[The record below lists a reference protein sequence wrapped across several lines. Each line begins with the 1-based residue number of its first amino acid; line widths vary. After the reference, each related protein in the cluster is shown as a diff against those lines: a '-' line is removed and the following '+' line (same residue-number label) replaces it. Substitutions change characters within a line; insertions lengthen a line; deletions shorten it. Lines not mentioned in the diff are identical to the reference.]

1 MTTGGTAALQR
12 PSREA
17 AIHVRLLHGFEL
29 RCGGQQI
36 QLPLSSQRL
45 VAFLALHNR
54 PLLRVYVA
62 GSLWIDASEAR
73 SHANLRSALW
83 RLRRSGHYVVDAT
96 PSHLSLSSGAEV
108 DVHRVLALSRGLL
121 RDPDTAGGLDHELTG
136 DLLPDWYDDWLD
148 VERERLRQLRL
159 HALEAVAER
168 LLAER
173 RFGEAVEAGLAA
185 VETDPLRESAH
196 RLLVKVYLAEG
207 NWGEA
212 LRQYR
217 VFCSR
222 LHDELGLRPSG
233 QMEALVRPLG
243 DAAVTAS

>member
-1 MTTGGTAALQR
+1 LTTA
-12 PSREA
+12 PEA
-17 AIHVRLLHGFEL
+17 AIEVQLLQGFEL
-29 RCGGQQI
+29 RCGGQRI
-36 QLPLSSQRL
+36 GLPLSSQRL

-73 SHANLRSALW
+73 STANLRSALW
-83 RLRRSGHYVVDAT
+83 RLRQTGHFIVDAT
-96 PSHLSLSSGAEV
+96 PSHLSLGPGVEV

-121 RDPDTAGGLDHELTG
+121 RDPSGGLDQELTG
-136 DLLPDWYDDWLD
+136 DLLPDWYDGWLEL
-148 VERERLRQLRL
+148 ERERLRQLRL

-168 LLAER
+168 LLAEGR
-173 RFGEAVEAGLAA
+173 YGEAVEATLAA

-196 RLLVKVYLAEG
+196 RLLVRVYLAEG

-233 QMEALVRPLG
+233 QMEELVRPLG
-243 DAAVTAS
+243 DAGVTVS

>member
-1 MTTGGTAALQR
+1 MTIV
-12 PSREA
+12 A

-29 RCGGQQI
+29 RCSGKQI

-54 PLLRVYVA
+54 PLQRVYVA

-83 RLRRSGHYVVDAT
+83 RLRRTGHGVVDAT
-96 PSHLSLSSGAEV
+96 PTTVGLGRGVEV

-121 RDPDTAGGLDHELTG
+121 RDPDTAGELEEELTG
-136 DLLPDWYDDWLD
+136 DLLPDWYDGWLE
-148 VERERLRQLRL
+148 VERERLRQLRV

-173 RFGEAVEAGLAA
+173 RYGEAVEAGLAA
-185 VETDPLRESAH
+185 LETDPLRESAH
-196 RLLVKVYLAEG
+196 RVLVKVYLAEG

-217 VFCSR
+217 VFCCR
-222 LHDELGLRPSG
+222 LHNELGLRPSG
-233 QMEALVRPLG
+233 QMEALVRPRG
-243 DAAVTAS
+243 DAAVTRS

>member
-1 MTTGGTAALQR
+1 MTTAGTASQR
-12 PSREA
+12 PRET
-17 AIHVRLLHGFEL
+17 AIEVRLLQGFEL
-29 RCGGQQI
+29 RCGGQKI
-36 QLPLSSQRL
+36 TLPLSSQRL

-62 GSLWIDASEAR
+62 GSLWLDASEAR

-83 RLRRSGHYVVDAT
+83 RLRQAGHLVVEAT
-96 PSHLSLSSGAEV
+96 PSHLALGHGVEV

-121 RDPDTAGGLDHELTG
+121 RDPSGGLDHELTG

-148 VERERLRQLRL
+148 LERERLRQLRL
-159 HALEAVAER
+159 HALEAVAGR

-173 RFGEAVEAGLAA
+173 RYGEAVEAALTA

-217 VFCSR
+217 VFCGR

-243 DAAVTAS
+243 DAAVTPS

>member
-1 MTTGGTAALQR
+1 MTTAPDG
-12 PSREA
+12 
-17 AIHVRLLHGFEL
+17 AIEVQLLHGFEL
-29 RCGGQQI
+29 RCGGRRI
-36 QLPLSSQRL
+36 GLPLSSQRL

-62 GSLWIDASEAR
+62 GCLWIDASEQR
-73 SHANLRSALW
+73 SIGNLRSALW
-83 RLRRSGHYVVDAT
+83 RLRRTGHFIVEAT
-96 PSHLSLSSGAEV
+96 PSHLALGPGVEV
-108 DVHRVLALSRGLL
+108 DVHRVLARSRVLL
-121 RDPDTAGGLDHELTG
+121 RDPTGGLEQELTG
-136 DLLPDWYDDWLD
+136 DLLPDWYDGWLEL
-148 VERERLRQLRL
+148 ERERLRQLRL

-168 LLAER
+168 LLSEGR
-173 RFGEAVEAGLAA
+173 YGEAVEAGLAA
-185 VETDPLRESAH
+185 IETDPLRESAH

-233 QMEALVRPLG
+233 QMQELVRPLG
-243 DAAVTAS
+243 DATVTLS

>member
-1 MTTGGTAALQR
+1 M
-12 PSREA
+12 
-17 AIHVRLLHGFEL
+17 
-29 RCGGQQI
+29 
-36 QLPLSSQRL
+36 SSQRL

-62 GSLWIDASEAR
+62 GSLWIDASEQR

-83 RLRRSGHYVVDAT
+83 RLRQTRRRIVEAT
-96 PSHLSLSSGAEV
+96 PSHLSLGPGVEV
-108 DVHRVLALSRGLL
+108 DVHRVLALTRGLL
-121 RDPDTAGGLDHELTG
+121 RDPETPTGLDQELTG

-168 LLAER
+168 LLADR
-173 RFGEAVEAGLAA
+173 RYGEAVEAALAA
-185 VETDPLRESAH
+185 LETDPLRESAH

-217 VFCSR
+217 VFCGR
-222 LHDELGLRPSG
+222 LRDELGLRPSG

-243 DAAVTAS
+243 DAAVTVS

>member
-1 MTTGGTAALQR
+1 VKTGGPATQHR
-12 PSREA
+12 RTREA
-17 AIHVRLLHGFEL
+17 AIDVRLLHGFEL

-36 QLPLSSQRL
+36 RLPLSSQRL

-62 GSLWIDASEAR
+62 GSLWIDASEQR

-83 RLRRSGHYVVDAT
+83 RLRQTGHYVVDAT
-96 PSHLSLSSGAEV
+96 PSHLSLGSGVEV

-121 RDPDTAGGLDHELTG
+121 RDPETAGGLDQELTG
-136 DLLPDWYDDWLD
+136 DLLPDWYDDWLE
-148 VERERLRQLRL
+148 VERERLRQLRV
-159 HALEAVAER
+159 HALEAVAEQ
-168 LLAER
+168 LLAEG

-185 VETDPLRESAH
+185 LETDPLRESAH
-196 RLLVKVYLAEG
+196 RLLVRVYLAEG

-243 DAAVTAS
+243 DAAVTLP

>member
-1 MTTGGTAALQR
+1 M
-12 PSREA
+12 
-17 AIHVRLLHGFEL
+17 HGFEL

-36 QLPLSSQRL
+36 GLPLSAQRL
-45 VAFLALHNR
+45 VAFLALHHR

-83 RLRRSGHYVVDAT
+83 RLRQTGHFLVDAT
-96 PSHLSLSSGAEV
+96 PSHLALGPEVDV
-108 DVHRVLALSRGLL
+108 DVHRVVALSRGLL
-121 RDPDTAGGLDHELTG
+121 RDPEAAGGLDDELTG
-136 DLLPDWYDDWLD
+136 DLLPDWYDDWLEL
-148 VERERLRQLRL
+148 ERERLRQLRL

-168 LLAER
+168 LLADAR
-173 RFGEAVEAGLAA
+173 YGEAVEACLAA
-185 VETDPLRESAH
+185 VDSDPLRESAH
-196 RLLVKVYLAEG
+196 RLLVRVYLAEG

-217 VFCSR
+217 VFCTR
-222 LHDELGLRPSG
+222 LQAELGLRPSG

-243 DAAVTAS
+243 DAAVTLT

>member
-1 MTTGGTAALQR
+1 MTTAGTASQR
-12 PSREA
+12 PRET
-17 AIHVRLLHGFEL
+17 AIQVRLLHGFEL
-29 RCGGQQI
+29 QCGGQKI
-36 QLPLSSQRL
+36 TLPLSSQRL

-62 GSLWIDASEAR
+62 GSLWLDASEAR

-83 RLRRSGHYVVDAT
+83 RLRQSGHFVVEAT
-96 PSHLSLSSGAEV
+96 PSHLALGQGVEV

-121 RDPDTAGGLDHELTG
+121 RDPSGGLDQELTG

-148 VERERLRQLRL
+148 MERERLRQLRL

-173 RFGEAVEAGLAA
+173 RYGEAVEAALAA

-233 QMEALVRPLG
+233 QMEELVRPLG
-243 DAAVTAS
+243 DAAVTLS